1 MPFIRLNK
9 NSSYFAEG
17 YAVFFPEKPS
27 KKSGHFAS
35 ERLCRGGALRSP
47 GFSDRH

>member
-9 NSSYFAEG
+9 NISYFAEG

-27 KKSGHFAS
+27 KKSGHFAPK
-35 ERLCRGGALRSP
+35 RLCQGGAFCSS
-47 GFSDRH
+47 GFSDKH